1 MKDKMLIIL
10 SGLINIIGIITSV
23 IVIKN
28 GYITLGVM
36 ILILSVILLIL
47 SIYAIYIKYITKI
60 KELENRVYLY
70 EGVIN
75 ELKNEITELKE
86 RK

>member
-1 MKDKMLIIL
+1 MLIIL
-10 SGLINIIGIITSV
+10 SGLIDIIGILTSV

-47 SIYAIYIKYITKI
+47 SIYAIYIKYIKKI
-60 KELENRVYLY
+60 KELENSIYLY

-75 ELKNEITELKE
+75 ELNNEITELKE

>member
-1 MKDKMLIIL
+1 MKERLKGKMMMIFSLM
-10 SGLINIIGIITSV
+10 
-23 IVIKN
+23 
-28 GYITLGVM
+28 LG
-36 ILILSVILLIL
+36 VILLII
-47 SIYAIYIKYITKI
+47 SAYAIYTKYTTKI
-60 KELENRVYLY
+60 TELENRIYLY

>member
-1 MKDKMLIIL
+1 MIIY
-10 SGLINIIGIITSV
+10 S
-23 IVIKN
+23 
-28 GYITLGVM
+28 
-36 ILILSVILLIL
+36 LILTIIYLIL
-47 SIYAIYIKYITKI
+47 SIYVIYKNLTKI
-60 KELENRVYLY
+60 TELENRIYLY

>member
-1 MKDKMLIIL
+1 MLIIL
-10 SGLINIIGIITSV
+10 IGLIDIIIGIMASV
-23 IVIKN
+23 IFIKN

>member
-1 MKDKMLIIL
+1 MLIIIL
-10 SGLINIIGIITSV
+10 SGLISIIGTITSV

-75 ELKNEITELKE
+75 ELKNEITELK
-86 RK
+86 KGNKG

>member
-1 MKDKMLIIL
+1 MLIIL
-10 SGLINIIGIITSV
+10 IGLIDIIGIMASV
-23 IVIKN
+23 IFIKN

>member
-1 MKDKMLIIL
+1 MLIIL
-10 SGLINIIGIITSV
+10 SGLIDIIGIITSV

-28 GYITLGVM
+28 GYIMLGV
-36 ILILSVILLIL
+36 ILLILSVILLIQL
-47 SIYAIYIKYITKI
+47 IYAIYIKYIKKI
-60 KELENRVYLY
+60 KELENRSYLY

>member
-1 MKDKMLIIL
+1 MLIIL

>member
-1 MKDKMLIIL
+1 MLIIL

-75 ELKNEITELKE
+75 ELNNEITELK
-86 RK
+86 KGNKG

>member
-1 MKDKMLIIL
+1 MLIIL
-10 SGLINIIGIITSV
+10 SGLIDIIGIMASV

-28 GYITLGVM
+28 GYITLGIM

-47 SIYAIYIKYITKI
+47 VAYAIYVKYITKI
-60 KELENRVYLY
+60 TELENRVYLY